1 MFLFGAFALYV
12 CTTEYSSMVNIKLVA
27 YDETPEFRKLGLTRF
42 DAAQLQRLINDDYT
56 HYVLE
61 NVTHAD
67 GQHLYFSL
75 MVYKTEAS
83 ALLYYGLIRQNDPD
97 CLAGSLS
104 DEVIQYIASGPDLK
118 VFYKAR
124 SKQRALAR
132 FIDRLA

>member
-1 MFLFGAFALYV
+1 
-12 CTTEYSSMVNIKLVA
+12 MVNIKLVA
-27 YDETPEFRKLGLTRF
+27 YDETPEFKQLGLSRL
-42 DAAQLQRLINDDYT
+42 DAAQLQKLIAEDYT

-75 MVYKTEAS
+75 MAYKTEAS
-83 ALLYYGLIRQNDPD
+83 ALLYYGLIRQQNHES
-97 CLAGSLS
+97 LAGVLS
-104 DEVIQYIASGPDLK
+104 DEIIGHMAADPEIK

-132 FIDRLA
+132 FVDRLA